1 MGTNELSALLW
12 KERELLELLH
22 FKLEEEHL
30 LLVSGK
36 SQWIALATREI
47 ENILEKVHAAS
58 LARALAAAHVAESWG
73 INGDSPLTDIIEAAP
88 AGPWHDIL
96 AAHLVALRET
106 TTEIGRLRDANAQY
120 LRAAY
125 RSTQETLANL
135 GSDSSLYGPSGATA
149 SRSNGAH
156 IIDTNL

>member
-36 SQWIALATREI
+36 SQWIPLATREI
-47 ENILEKVHAAS
+47 ENILEKVHAAGLS
-58 LARALAAAHVAESWG
+58 RALEASQLASTWG
-73 INGDSPLTDIIEAAP
+73 IDAASPLTRIIEAAP
-88 AGPWHDIL
+88 PGPWNEIL
-96 AAHLVALRET
+96 TAHLTALRET
-106 TTEIGRLRDANAQY
+106 TAEITRLRDANEQY

-135 GSDSSLYGPSGATA
+135 GEDTSLYGPSGTSATHH
-149 SRSNGAH
+149 SGAH

>member
-36 SQWIALATREI
+36 SQWIPLATREI
-47 ENILEKVHAAS
+47 ENILEKVHAAG
-58 LARALAAAHVAESWG
+58 LARALEASQLASTWG
-73 INGDSPLTDIIEAAP
+73 IDAASPLSRIIEAAP
-88 AGPWHDIL
+88 PGPWNEIL
-96 AAHLVALRET
+96 TAHLTALRNT
-106 TTEIGRLRDANAQY
+106 TAEITRLRDANEQY

-135 GSDSSLYGPSGATA
+135 GEDTSLYGPSGTSAGHN
-149 SRSNGAH
+149 SGAH

>member
-36 SQWIALATREI
+36 SQWISLATREI
-47 ENILEKVHAAS
+47 ENILEKVHAAG
-58 LARALAAAHVAESWG
+58 LNRALEASQVATQWG
-73 INGDSPLTDIIEAAP
+73 IDAASPLSRIIEAAP
-88 AGPWHDIL
+88 AGPWNDIL
-96 AAHLVALRET
+96 TAHLTALRDT
-106 TTEIGRLRDANAQY
+106 TAEVTRLRDTNEQY
-120 LRAAY
+120 LRAAF
-125 RSTQETLANL
+125 RSTQETLATL
-135 GSDSSLYGPSGATA
+135 GEDTSLYGPAGTSAA
-149 SRSNGAH
+149 RSTGAH

>member
-47 ENILEKVHAAS
+47 ENILEKVHAAGLS
-58 LARALAAAHVAESWG
+58 RALEASQLASNWGLDAA
-73 INGDSPLTDIIEAAP
+73 SPLSKIIEAAP
-88 AGPWHDIL
+88 PGPWNEIL
-96 AAHLVALRET
+96 TAHLTALRDT
-106 TTEIGRLRDANAQY
+106 TAEITRLRDTNEQF

-125 RSTQETLANL
+125 RSTQETLATL
-135 GSDSSLYGPSGATA
+135 GEDTSLYGPSGGSA
-149 SRSNGAH
+149 SHGSGAH